1 MSGLIRHETT
11 AFILAVHFETTFLSE
26 AF

>member
-11 AFILAVHFETTFLSE
+11 AFILAVHLETAFLSE